1 MLNELWQ
8 NIKEIISWLKKSGL
22 DSSELYIKLSEISTK
37 IALMRE
43 PPMHTKEFEIILKRA
58 FEIINELRKNLS
70 QGSFNEAINKLSELN
85 EIILKLE
92 KSSHSALTKFII
104 PFVLSA
110 SFTLILAFILIL
122 YLQVFNVTSLTYIG
136 LMLTI
141 AIAICLAF
149 SAIVTSFLHARI
161 SALALL
167 SSTLILMNI
176 IIYIY
181 SWSYP
186 EFWISLVAL
195 SLVTIESL
203 FVFIKARKRVIKV
216 KIFELPKVIT
226 KIEISPKIPSVSK
239 EVEDLYKELEKH
251 YIEIYGPSGS
261 DILKYEITSMMRAGL
276 SYEESLKKL
285 WERLGSRGKFVSSTK
300 K

>member
-22 DSSELYIKLSEISTK
+22 DSSELYIKLSEISTR

-43 PPMHTKEFEIILKRA
+43 PPMPTKEFETILKKA
-58 FEIINELRKNLS
+58 FEVINELRKDLS
-70 QGSFNEAINKLSELN
+70 RGSFDEAINKLSELN
-85 EIILKLE
+85 EIISKLE
-92 KSSHSALTKFII
+92 KSSRSALTKFII
-104 PFVLSA
+104 PYALSA
-110 SFTLILAFILIL
+110 SFTLILAFVLIL
-122 YLQVFNVTSLTYIG
+122 YLQVYNIAPSTYIG
-136 LMLTI
+136 LMLTV

-167 SSTLILMNI
+167 SSALILINI
-176 IIYIY
+176 IIYVY
-181 SWSYP
+181 SWSYA
-186 EFWISLVAL
+186 EFWISLAAL

-203 FVFIKARKRVIKV
+203 FVFIKARRRVIKV
-216 KIFELPKVIT
+216 KIFELPKAIT
-226 KIEISPKIPSVSK
+226 KIEISPKIPSISK
-239 EVEDLYKELEKH
+239 EVEDLYKELEKR
-251 YIEIYGPSGS
+251 YIEVYGPSGS

-285 WERLGSRGKFVSSTK
+285 WERLGSRGKFVNSTK